1 MAMAMWLCGYVAMA
15 MSMAMWLCGY
25 VAMWLCGYGYGLIRQ
40 CATEVILA

>member
-15 MSMAMWLCGY
+15 MAM
-25 VAMWLCGYGYGLIRQ
+25 AMWLCGYGYGLIRQ